1 MSRRPTCLF
10 PATRKQKVL
19 TNGTRVSDWPAPA
32 ADNSFVS
39 PAQVNV
45 NWWSGY
51 LYKYAID
58 SLCWFRSSKSWSPR
72 QQLNLTR
79 YSNSFQTTAAL
90 RRVRLSYLLWR
101 SLNNCM
107 MLMCLGRRRRYFI
120 FFLDSHFV
128 TPAFLHR
135 RVPLPVHDRLSTN
148 SHSSCLKSSVCDP
161 TISDRKHSRAK
172 AHKGDCDL
180 PYLIFFRPFFD
191 CDKQFFFPVSVNFC
205 GADRKKRTSGGVLP

>member
-1 MSRRPTCLF
+1 MSTDDPVICINMQSIPCVDSGRVKVGHQDNNWIWLDIQ
-10 PATRKQKVL
+10 TRFKL
-19 TNGTRVSDWPAPA
+19 
-32 ADNSFVS
+32 
-39 PAQVNV
+39 
-45 NWWSGY
+45 
-51 LYKYAID
+51 
-58 SLCWFRSSKSWSPR
+58 
-72 QQLNLTR
+72 QLR
-79 YSNSFQTTAAL
+79 YGC
-90 RRVRLSYLLWR
+90 VRLSYLLWR